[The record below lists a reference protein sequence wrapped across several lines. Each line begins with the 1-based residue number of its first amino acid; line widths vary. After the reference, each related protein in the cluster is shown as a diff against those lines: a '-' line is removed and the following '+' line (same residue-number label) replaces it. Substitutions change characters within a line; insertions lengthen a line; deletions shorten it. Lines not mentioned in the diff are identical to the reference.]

1 MCKSAELIHEMNRIK
16 NELLERYEELKK
28 QVTFSNK
35 LQQDYLHMIENE
47 EFDAY
52 KSIQIVREMKTMR
65 KIRRE
70 AKNELGSIEPYIQTL
85 NKFNINASDVE
96 TEYNKLKNSKYHKR
110 IVDAEEREIYTSTE
124 RIPNDKGTSV
134 KIKFHTPKEMEHLKN
149 VYSDKYEDYNIDLVN
164 GIIELNIRR
173 G

>member
-16 NELLERYEELKK
+16 NELLERYDELRE
-28 QVTFSNK
+28 QVGYCNK

-47 EFDAY
+47 ELDTY
-52 KSIQIVREMKTMR
+52 KSIKLVQEMKTMR

-70 AKNELGSIEPYIQTL
+70 AKNETKSIEPYIEEL
-85 NKFNINASDVE
+85 NSFNINENDIE
-96 TEYNKLKNSKYHKR
+96 TRFEKLNNGKYHKR
-110 IVDAEEREIYTSTE
+110 IQDTEEKDIYTSTE
-124 RIPNDKGTSV
+124 KLPKVKGTSV
-134 KIKFHTPKEMEHLKN
+134 KIKFHTSKEMEHLKN